1 MPSVVPSRGHVF
13 VSQLVPFSSLPPSA
27 PSVAASSRGQAFVG
41 LAVRAVDVIPQ
52 PSVDAVEYSAF
63 ANSEALTPHLVLVF
77 VVLPRPDAGLVI
89 IVVVGVVSDAAADSD
104 AGLHNAVENKPML
117 PSRLADNF
125 ERTVVEVESP
135 TLGADIM
142 IISRAAWDAYAA
154 AY

>member
-89 IVVVGVVSDAAADSD
+89 FVVVVGVVSDAAADSD

-135 TLGADIM
+135 TLGALIL
-142 IISRAAWDAYAA
+142 
-154 AY
+154 